1 MTTFVIISTVDVL
14 EEIERESGTGCG
26 GGAESHYSFL
36 VSSLQPVED
45 KWGVTQST
53 GGRHKQ
59 HPLEDGSL
67 VGGCR
72 WGRGGGVTQC
82 FMIFTQRHAGIL

>member
-53 GGRHKQ
+53 GGRH
-59 HPLEDGSL
+59 
-67 VGGCR
+67 
-72 WGRGGGVTQC
+72 
-82 FMIFTQRHAGIL
+82 

>member
-14 EEIERESGTGCG
+14 EEIEERESGTGRG
-26 GGAESHYSFL
+26 RAESHYSSL

-53 GGRHKQ
+53 GGRH
-59 HPLEDGSL
+59 
-67 VGGCR
+67 
-72 WGRGGGVTQC
+72 
-82 FMIFTQRHAGIL
+82 